1 MTYNHRRRMKKEPP
15 ESQILDRRELFSGRV
30 FDLREELVRLPNGH
44 ETRLQLIRHPGAAA
58 IVPLEES
65 GDVVLVR
72 QYRHA
77 TGRWLLEVP
86 AGTLD
91 RGEAPLACAR
101 RELAEEAGCEASDF
115 VELGGIWT
123 TPGFTDER
131 IWLYLARGLRP
142 APQKL
147 DEDETLAVERL
158 PLEQAVAWAERGE
171 IEDAKSVCA
180 LLRAAAYLAGRS
192 R

>member
-1 MTYNHRRRMKKEPP
+1 MSDDP
-15 ESQILDRRELFSGRV
+15 ESRILDSREIYAGRV

-44 ETRLQLIRHPGAAA
+44 QTRLQLIRHPGAAA
-58 IVPLEES
+58 IVPLADS
-65 GDVVLVR
+65 GEVVLVR

-77 TGRWLLEVP
+77 TGGWLLEVP

-91 RGEAPLACAR
+91 PAEAPIDCAR
-101 RELAEEAGCEASDF
+101 RELAEEAGCEAAEF
-115 VELGGIWT
+115 VDLGWVWT

-131 IWLYLARGLRP
+131 IWLYLASGLRP
-142 APQKL
+142 AAQKL
-147 DEDETLAVERL
+147 DDDETLSVERL
-158 PLEQAVAWAERGE
+158 PLSEAVARAERGE

-180 LLRAAAYLAGRS
+180 LLRAAAYLSGRT